1 MHSKKAVVA
10 QIFQREQFMSQLNLT
25 PDPIVLGAQAAIFL
39 TNMFVVKKLILEPYL
54 SVRLR
59 RENATGGNQAVATKL
74 GDEAKALE
82 AKITERMRDA
92 HKEAAAKR
100 EQIKTVAGT
109 NRTAILKEAENF
121 CKAEQQKIEKE
132 ISANLTEERSK
143 KDETIKSL
151 AQAFFAQVTQ

>member
-1 MHSKKAVVA
+1 
-10 QIFQREQFMSQLNLT
+10 MSQLNLT

-74 GDEAKALE
+74 SDEAKALE
-82 AKITERMRDA
+82 VKITERMRDA
-92 HKEAAAKR
+92 HKEAAVKR
-100 EQIKTVAGT
+100 EQIKADAGT
-109 NRTAILKEAENF
+109 TRTAILKEAENF
-121 CKAEQQKIEKE
+121 CKGEQQKIEKE
-132 ISANLTEERSK
+132 IAANLTEERSK